1 MMTQRERLRN
11 EMLRK
16 ADPRQHNRNI
26 CRSIKSTVKN
36 MEHRLPQLTIENMDE
51 LKKNLTEFD
60 KIKGE
65 TLPIKF
71 LNIRNAFLVISK
83 VERRTEYL
91 ELIKPILEYLAQYT
105 YIFDLIL
112 KSKEIEKDTM
122 LKDALWLL
130 YEEIT
135 AFVQTYKRVITD
147 IDTNTLSYQN
157 YEPLDDLAEEIV
169 EGTEE
174 VMEEAEEYYDETEG
188 TRQEE
193 D

>member
-1 MMTQRERLRN
+1 
-11 EMLRK
+11 MLRK

-36 MEHRLPQLTIENMDE
+36 IEHGLPQLTMEEMDE

-83 VERRTEYL
+83 VERRADYQ
-91 ELIKPILEYLAQYT
+91 ELIKPILQYLTQYN

-112 KSKEIEKDTM
+112 KSREMEKDTM

-147 IDTNTLSYQN
+147 IDANTLTYQN

-169 EGTEE
+169 ESTEE
-174 VMEEAEEYYDETEG
+174 LMEEAQEEYYDEEEG
-188 TRQEE
+188 IRQEE
-193 D
+193 G